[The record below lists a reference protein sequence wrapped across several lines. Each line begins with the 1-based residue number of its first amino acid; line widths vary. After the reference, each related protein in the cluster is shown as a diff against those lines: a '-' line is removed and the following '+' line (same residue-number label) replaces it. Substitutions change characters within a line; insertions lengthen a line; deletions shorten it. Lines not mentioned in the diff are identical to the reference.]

1 MTGPIAYIVDD
12 LEVNRDLLESL
23 LRTVGIE
30 TRSFESGQSFLDG
43 VVLEQS
49 GCVLM
54 DIRMPGMSG
63 LDAQRELNA
72 RGSVLP
78 VIMVTA
84 HGDVPVAIQAM
95 KDGAYE
101 FIEKPINNQLLL
113 DVVQRA
119 FKLCEELQGKK
130 SEIEEIRKNYE
141 NLSPR
146 EIQVLKAVAEG
157 RLNKQIAFDLRISQ
171 RTVEVHR
178 SNLMLKMKANS
189 LADIVRMVI
198 ALDDRSIV

>member
-1 MTGPIAYIVDD
+1 MTDPIAYIVDD
-12 LEVNRDLLESL
+12 LEMNRDLLESL
-23 LRTVGIE
+23 MRTVGIP
-30 TRSFESGQSFLDG
+30 TVSFESGQDFLDG
-43 VVLEQS
+43 VDFDQS

-54 DIRMPGMSG
+54 DIRMPGLSG
-63 LDAQRELNA
+63 LDTQRELKS
-72 RGSVLP
+72 RGGVLP

-101 FIEKPINNQLLL
+101 FIEKLINNQLLL

-119 FKLCEELQGKK
+119 FKICVELQGKK
-130 SEIEEIRKNYE
+130 SEFETIRKNFE

-146 EIQVLKAVAEG
+146 EVQVLKEIAEG
-157 RLNKQIAFDLRISQ
+157 RLNKQIAYDLGISQ

-198 ALDDRSIV
+198 ALDERALV